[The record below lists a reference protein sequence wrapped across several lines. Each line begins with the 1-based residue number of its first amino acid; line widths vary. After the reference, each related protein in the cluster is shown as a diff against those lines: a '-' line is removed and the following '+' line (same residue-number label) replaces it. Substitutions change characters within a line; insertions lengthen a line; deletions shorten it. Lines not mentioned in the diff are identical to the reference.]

1 MANGKIILCDI
12 DGTLISYD
20 NVIPEG
26 AVDAIHRAQANG
38 HKFYACTGR
47 SEAEMQPEILNIG
60 LDGMIGGNGCFIK
73 SGNTVVFHQLIPA
86 DVERR
91 MVDWLTERGL
101 CFYLESNNGL
111 FASPDFEEGAREA
124 CIAYAANKG
133 NVVGGPRELFHGMI
147 FDLPMEEL
155 YRDDVNKCSFV
166 LKSYQDHLDS
176 AEAFPELKAGTWGG
190 AGEKALYGDLGVKDV
205 TKAFAVGKLCEFLGA
220 TPGDCI
226 AFGDAKVDIPMF
238 EACGASCCMGSGGD
252 EAKAAADYVTADVED
267 DGLYKAFVHFGLI
280 EE

>member
-1 MANGKIILCDI
+1 MADQKIILCDI
-12 DGTLISYD
+12 DGTLVDYD
-20 NVIPEG
+20 NQLPAS
-26 AVDAIHRAQANG
+26 AVDAIHKAQAAG

-47 SEAEMQPEILNIG
+47 SEAEMPEFILDIG

-73 SGNTVVFHQLIPA
+73 SGDTVVFHQLIPA

-111 FASPDFEEGAREA
+111 FASPTFATDAVDACKGYTAGKGREFTSVA
-124 CIAYAANKG
+124 G
-133 NVVGGPRELFHGMI
+133 LFTGMV

-155 YRDDVNKCSFV
+155 YRDDINKCSFV

-190 AGEKALYGDLGVKDV
+190 AGEKALFGDLGVQDI
-205 TKAFAVGKLCEFLGA
+205 TKAFAVNKLCEFLGVSSE
-220 TPGDCI
+220 DCI

-252 EAKAAADYVTADVED
+252 EAKEAATFVTTDVD
-267 DGLYKAFVHFGLI
+267 KDGLYNAFVHFGLI
-280 EE
+280 EG